1 MIQIQIDIMQ
11 CILKTLLRAFWK
23 QQLNEIKVGGE
34 TDIDN
39 ALELYNFPSQ
49 INGSIL
55 YYQKVIYDIWWLA
68 DLHYNCLHVVKQPL
82 KFMIR

>member
-11 CILKTLLRAFWK
+11 CILKKLLHAFLDITTKWDK
-23 QQLNEIKVGGE
+23 SGGKL
-34 TDIDN
+34 DIDN

-55 YYQKVIYDIWWLA
+55 YYQKAIYDIWWLA
-68 DLHYNCLHVVKQPL
+68 DLHYNCLHVVEQPL